1 MAGNALTDGVY
12 QVNHMVIYRRFDV
25 GKRSGA
31 LRIFVNSTFK
41 KACESGCLDS
51 QGTAKILYKRHRPSL
66 GLFI

>member
-1 MAGNALTDGVY
+1 M
-12 QVNHMVIYRRFDV
+12 